1 MFQLKWVWSRLEG
14 FHGRYIFA
22 LCSTVLIAASQLVTS
37 LITANIMDT
46 VFYPLED
53 GGFVTQAVID
63 RLIFLILI
71 LVGFTLLRTSFNYC
85 SVMTYEHVS
94 QQVTYRLRRDLYKTM
109 QEQDM
114 DFYSKNR
121 TGDLMTR

>member
-94 QQVTYRLRRDLYKTM
+94 Q
-109 QEQDM
+109 
-114 DFYSKNR
+114 
-121 TGDLMTR
+121 

>member
-71 LVGFTLLRTSFNYC
+71 LLLLNSTKLK
-85 SVMTYEHVS
+85 
-94 QQVTYRLRRDLYKTM
+94 RLLGPLI
-109 QEQDM
+109 
-114 DFYSKNR
+114 F
-121 TGDLMTR
+121 